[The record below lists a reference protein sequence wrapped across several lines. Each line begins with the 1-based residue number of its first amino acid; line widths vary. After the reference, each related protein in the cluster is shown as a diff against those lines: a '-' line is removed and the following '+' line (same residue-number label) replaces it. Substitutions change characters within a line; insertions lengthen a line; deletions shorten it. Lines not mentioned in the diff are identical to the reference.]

1 MSTSA
6 SQLRRERRKRQ
17 QKRQQQQLCTT
28 QSKAATLPSVI
39 LRLIFAYLHQR
50 PPRDSVHTLM
60 YGYLQRLQE
69 LSSVN
74 YQWRSVAK
82 QLFYRVAF
90 VVVGKPKYGVDGR
103 YGIGVI
109 SNIRLI
115 RNVGEID
122 SVRELQIDMRC
133 GAHLLN
139 SLRNILLEEGL
150 GASSW
155 PGVEQLLINMFDTT
169 SYSDNVSKAACTPE
183 TVKAFNNL
191 LSQALPSLR
200 EIDYTGFSDIPQNRF
215 NPFAPLIKER
225 LYGPVPIRVLR
236 LYSECELKLNG
247 RVGDP
252 DAPIAPIALE
262 RLSINYQIPFARSV
276 LPIMLANTLVELN
289 FGSTFTDHIW
299 DSFVVD
305 GASGSPD
312 GHLVFSRLESLS
324 LSFLMGMELDSPL
337 SVLSLYDPHSFFQSM
352 RLGTLHFPVLTS
364 LGINYFPF
372 DLSQFLS
379 LFASS
384 PISKL
389 TISGE
394 RSRIPDDL
402 DLSQFGKLRSLCL
415 LHYDPREPG
424 EQDQPGNACAVLSSV
439 FATCSPGVQ
448 RLTLVMS
455 KNGLIGP
462 QLTTPVFANSL
473 GTLTLGGNITLRE
486 VELLLPLFPCLQ
498 RLWVSA
504 AVCPP
509 VSSPSV
515 LVQEYRRLNTLQQLP
530 PLNTSVRYLRA
541 EQQRYFAPLPTWP
554 GTRSLPPS
562 KIGEESQ
569 YRGMLLVLGS
579 RLPSLVNLQVSEGSL
594 GAVEKSIQA
603 LVKSDLAPDR
613 IGHLQRLQL
622 GIKVELFRTFT

>member
-1 MSTSA
+1 
-6 SQLRRERRKRQ
+6 
-17 QKRQQQQLCTT
+17 
-28 QSKAATLPSVI
+28 
-39 LRLIFAYLHQR
+39 
-50 PPRDSVHTLM
+50 M

-82 QLFYRVAF
+82 QLFYRVVF

-155 PGVEQLLINMFDTT
+155 PGVEQLLINMFDTI

-337 SVLSLYDPHSFFQSM
+337 SVLSLYDPHSFF
-352 RLGTLHFPVLTS
+352 H
-364 LGINYFPF
+364 
-372 DLSQFLS
+372 
-379 LFASS
+379 
-384 PISKL
+384 
-389 TISGE
+389 
-394 RSRIPDDL
+394 
-402 DLSQFGKLRSLCL
+402 
-415 LHYDPREPG
+415 
-424 EQDQPGNACAVLSSV
+424 
-439 FATCSPGVQ
+439 PGVQ

-541 EQQRYFAPLPTWP
+541 EQQKYFAPLPTWP
-554 GTRSLPPS
+554 GTCSLPPS

>member
-1 MSTSA
+1 
-6 SQLRRERRKRQ
+6 
-17 QKRQQQQLCTT
+17 
-28 QSKAATLPSVI
+28 
-39 LRLIFAYLHQR
+39 
-50 PPRDSVHTLM
+50 M

-69 LSSVN
+69 LASVN

-90 VVVGKPKYGVDGR
+90 VVVGKPKYGVNGR
-103 YGIGVI
+103 YGIEVI

-150 GASSW
+150 FGSSW
-155 PGVEQLLINMFDTT
+155 PGIERLLINMFDTT
-169 SYSDNVSKAACTPE
+169 SYSDYVSKATCKPE
-183 TVKAFNNL
+183 TVKAFNDL
-191 LSQALPSLR
+191 LSRALPSLC

-225 LYGPVPIRVLR
+225 LYGPAPIRVLR
-236 LYSECELKLNG
+236 
-247 RVGDP
+247 
-252 DAPIAPIALE
+252 
-262 RLSINYQIPFARSV
+262 FV

-305 GASGSPD
+305 GAPGSPD
-312 GHLVFSRLESLS
+312 GRLVFSRLQSLS
-324 LSFLMGMELDSPL
+324 LSIPLGMKLDSPL
-337 SVLSLYDPHSFFQSM
+337 SVLSLYDPLSFFQSM

-364 LGINYFPF
+364 LSIDYLPF

-394 RSRIPDDL
+394 KSRIPDGL
-402 DLSQFGKLRSLCL
+402 NLSQFNRLRSLCL
-415 LHYDPREPG
+415 LHYDPSEPG
-424 EQDQPGNACAVLSSV
+424 ERDQPGNACAVLSSV
-439 FATCSPGVQ
+439 FATCSPGVRQ
-448 RLTLVMS
+448 LALVMS

-462 QLTTPVFANSL
+462 QLSTPAFADSL
-473 GTLTLGGNITLRE
+473 VTLALGGNITLRE
-486 VELLLPLFPCLQ
+486 VELLLPMFPCLQ

-509 VSSPSV
+509 VSSPAM

-569 YRGMLLVLGS
+569 YRVKGLSELLRS
-579 RLPSLVNLQVSEGSL
+579 PS
-594 GAVEKSIQA
+594 K
-603 LVKSDLAPDR
+603 
-613 IGHLQRLQL
+613 H
-622 GIKVELFRTFT
+622 